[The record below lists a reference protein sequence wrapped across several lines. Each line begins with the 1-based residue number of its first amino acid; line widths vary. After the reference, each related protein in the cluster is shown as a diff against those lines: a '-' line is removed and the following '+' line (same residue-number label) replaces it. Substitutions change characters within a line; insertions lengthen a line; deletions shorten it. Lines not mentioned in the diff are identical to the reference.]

1 MISLK
6 KNIDSFYGNNI
17 FINKILDKQLIRFII
32 SGSINTFFTS
42 LLLILLLNITLVSI
56 ATFVSDVFYNLI
68 SYFINSKSVF
78 KKKGH
83 FKKYLILVSSSWILR
98 WSMINLLLD
107 NNISKPFSV
116 IIVIPFLALI
126 SFFIQKKFIFK

>member
-17 FINKILDKQLIRFII
+17 IKKILDKQLVRFII
-32 SGSINTFFTS
+32 SGLINTFFTS

-68 SYFINSKSVF
+68 SYFINSKRVF

>member
-6 KNIDSFYGNNI
+6 KNIESFYGNNI
-17 FINKILDKQLIRFII
+17 IIKKILDKQLIRFII
-32 SGSINTFFTS
+32 FGSINTFFTS

-78 KKKGH
+78 KKKGN
-83 FKKYLILVSSSWILR
+83 FKKYLLLVSSSWILR
-98 WSMINLLLD
+98 WSMIKLLLD